1 MKRKI
6 NIDRLFALFAFVISV
21 CTLYVFFYQT
31 SLMKK
36 QQYASVLP
44 FLSISN
50 TLVDQDYAFIL
61 KNDGIGPA
69 FIDEINIY
77 YKDTVYHNKDVN
89 DFFVEVI
96 AKEDTLFNNTSTT
109 HSTIRKG
116 MLIPENDIKYMLQL
130 NHKNKHFKKKQIALR
145 DWLNNKI
152 RIEVKYA
159 SIYEEKWKITYPIDE
174 TPIKIK

>member
-1 MKRKI
+1 MKKI
-6 NIDRLFALFAFVISV
+6 KLEKLFGVLAFLVSIG
-21 CTLYVFFYQT
+21 TLYIFFYQT

-36 QQYASVLP
+36 QQYTSVLP

-61 KNDGIGPA
+61 RNDGIGPA

-77 YKDTVYHNKDVN
+77 YRDTVYHNKDIN
-89 DFFVEVI
+89 DFFAEVI
-96 AKEDTLFNNTSTT
+96 TKEDTLFSTAFVT
-109 HSTIRKG
+109 HSTIKKG
-116 MLIPENDIKYMLQL
+116 MLIPEKEVKYMLQL
-130 NHKNKHFKKKQIALR
+130 DHRDENFKKRQVALR

-159 SIYEEKWKITYPIDE
+159 SIYEEKWKIEYPIDE

>member
-1 MKRKI
+1 MKRKF
-6 NIDRLFALFAFVISV
+6 NIDKLLALFAFVISV

-36 QQYASVLP
+36 QQYTSVLP

-69 FIDEINIY
+69 FIEEINIR
-77 YKDTVYHNKDVN
+77 YKDTVYHNKDIN

-96 AKEDTLFNNTSTT
+96 AKEDTLFANIPIT
-109 HSTIRKG
+109 HATIRKG
-116 MLIPENDIKYMLQL
+116 MLIPEKEVKYMLQL
-130 NHKNKHFKKKQIALR
+130 DHKVKNFKNRQIALR

-152 RIEVKYA
+152 RVEVKYA
-159 SIYEEKWKITYPIDE
+159 SIYEEKWKIIYPIDE